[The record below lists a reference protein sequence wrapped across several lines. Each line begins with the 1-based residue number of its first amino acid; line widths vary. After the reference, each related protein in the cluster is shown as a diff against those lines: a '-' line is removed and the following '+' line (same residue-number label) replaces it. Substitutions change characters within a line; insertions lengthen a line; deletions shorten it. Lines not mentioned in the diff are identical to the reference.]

1 MPANQ
6 PAHHSTWGS
15 KVGPRVAKIV
25 SDAII
30 YTHMKLIG
38 TKHKL
43 AMMAFNAMSDEIS
56 HEVDITLGPLFAKLH
71 DSMDDSHPS
80 YPMVHF
86 LHTMSGQLKALAGA
100 GLQVSGI
107 LGSVAAIMNNELAS
121 VVYSIV
127 ANQPGQLP
135 DISTIV
141 QSFAANQVT
150 QDEAM
155 HDLAALGIQTG
166 WAERMLQLGLSWP
179 DPATAVDLFRRNLI
193 TNNQLMT
200 ILTMNGIP
208 SDLVGPVFNTW
219 TNPVSPADLALAVL
233 RGNMTL
239 DDAVALAHESGV
251 TEDTLNIMIDNTGEP
266 PGTEQLLEAYRR
278 NFIDEATLKRGI
290 LQSRV
295 RDEWIPTLEQLRF
308 SPISVAD
315 AVNAVVQAQLS
326 MSDGEKYAEQNGL
339 EPGGFQILYDSAG
352 EPLSRTELE
361 ELYNRGQVDEATVIQ
376 GLRESRLKNKYND
389 LAFSLHAKVLPIYTM
404 QNALR
409 YGGISHADAVAKAM
423 ENGYSQADAEIVVDS
438 ASSERLQTYKDKV
451 VAAVMSMYEDN
462 TISEADATSVVTG
475 MGYTDDQASFILK
488 SSEFHRQVKLINA
501 AVSAIKS
508 KYLGHH
514 ITRNEAVGDIDAIG
528 IPAAQ
533 RDELMKIWDIEHG
546 AYTKMLTEAQV
557 VKAVNDAL
565 ITPDDGLSRLQAMG
579 YSQADATLLIEG
591 A

>member
-1 MPANQ
+1 MPANT
-6 PAHHSTWGS
+6 PAHHSQWGA
-15 KVGPRVAKIV
+15 KIGPRIAKLV

-71 DSMDDSHPS
+71 DGMEESHPS

-127 ANQPGQLP
+127 AAQPGQLP
-135 DISTIV
+135 DVGTIV
-141 QSFAANQVT
+141 QAYAANQVT
-150 QDEAM
+150 QAEAM
-155 HDLAALGIQTG
+155 HGLAALGIQTG
-166 WAERMLQLGLSWP
+166 WAERMLELGRTWP
-179 DPATAVDLFRRNLI
+179 DPATSAELFRRNLI
-193 TNNQLMT
+193 SHDQFVTYLQ
-200 ILTMNGIP
+200 MNGVP
-208 SDLVGPVFNTW
+208 SGLVDEFIALW
-219 TNPVSPADLALAVL
+219 ENPVSPADLALAVL

-239 DDAVALAHESGV
+239 DQAVALAHESGV
-251 TEDTLNIMIDNTGEP
+251 TEDTLNILIENTGEP

-278 NFIDEATLKRGI
+278 GFIDEDTLKKGI

-295 RDEWIPTLEQLRF
+295 RDEWIPTLEQLRY

-315 AVNAVVQAQLS
+315 AVNAVVQDQLS
-326 MSDGEKYAEQNGL
+326 MADGEKYAEYNGL
-339 EPGGFQILYDSAG
+339 EPGGFQILYDTAG
-352 EPLSRTELE
+352 EPLSRTEME
-361 ELYNRGQVDEATVIQ
+361 ELYNRGLVDENAVIQ

-389 LAFSLHAKVLPIYTM
+389 LAFALHQKILPIYTM
-404 QNALR
+404 QHALR
-409 YGGISHADAVAKAM
+409 YGGISESAAIAQAM
-423 ENGYSQADAEIVVDS
+423 ANGYSKDDAQVIVNSGS
-438 ASSERLQTYKDKV
+438 AERLQTYKDKV

-462 TISEADATSVVTG
+462 TISEADASSVVTG
-475 MGYTDDQASFILK
+475 MGYSADDASFILK
-488 SSEFHRQVKLINA
+488 SSEFHRQTKIINA
-501 AVSAIKS
+501 AVNAIKS

-514 ITRNEAVGDIDAIG
+514 ITENEAVGLVDAMG
-528 IPAAQ
+528 IPSQQ
-533 RDELMKIWDIEHG
+533 RDELMSIWNIEHN
-546 AYTKMLTEAQV
+546 AYTKTLTEAQI

-565 ITPDDGLSRLQAMG
+565 ITPEDGQSRLEALG
-579 YSQADATLLIEG
+579 YSSGDATLLIEG